1 MTIASSARK
10 TVSDRKWSRSRS
22 GETEPV
28 VSSSAARYA
37 LAGLRICLGWIFLWT
52 FLDKTF
58 GLGFATES
66 DKAWINGGSPTT
78 GFLKFGTEG
87 VFADMHRG
95 MAGSALVDWLFMVG
109 MLCLGVALIAG
120 VALRITAVAG
130 VTMLTLLWSGVVPPE
145 NNPMIDQHWVY
156 ALALITFP
164 LVKAGHTLGLGA
176 TWERLPL
183 VRRYSFLY

>member
-1 MTIASSARK
+1 MAVTPSARAQ
-10 TVSDRKWSRSRS
+10 TRPTRVTDHSDVDVVVRSR
-22 GETEPV
+22 
-28 VSSSAARYA
+28 AARYA

-58 GLGFATES
+58 GLGFATDS
-66 DKAWINGGSPTT
+66 KDAWIKGHSPTM
-78 GFLKFGTEG
+78 GFLKFGTKG
-87 VFADMHRG
+87 VFADLHQG

-130 VTMLTLLWSGVVPPE
+130 VTMVALLWSGVVPPE
-145 NNPMIDQHWVY
+145 NNPMVDQHWVY

-176 TWERLPL
+176 TWERLPI
-183 VRRYSFLY
+183 VRRYSFLR